1 MKLRAFAK
9 KPIFVAVTSAL
20 VAGFIRLV
28 KRTSSTTYEPLDFH
42 AEVGAHQPFIL
53 AMWHGQFMMLADLNT
68 SDFKVSA
75 IVSRHGDGDLTAA
88 TLKRFGIGL
97 IRGAGAGRRK
107 KDRGGAYA
115 FRTALEALNSG
126 SIVAMTADVPTAQPR
141 VAGKGIVTLARL
153 SGRPIIPVA
162 AATSRFFTLNTWSRM
177 TVNLPFSKLVFVA
190 GEPLFVPA
198 NSDEQM
204 LELARRKVAHSLD
217 KVVARAYALAGAKAP
232 RAVPAETYQAKAQR
246 ADRAN
251 ACEQRKPHVWL
262 SSR

>member
-1 MKLRAFAK
+1 
-9 KPIFVAVTSAL
+9 
-20 VAGFIRLV
+20 
-28 KRTSSTTYEPLDFH
+28 
-42 AEVGAHQPFIL
+42 
-53 AMWHGQFMMLADLNT
+53 
-68 SDFKVSA
+68 
-75 IVSRHGDGDLTAA
+75 
-88 TLKRFGIGL
+88 
-97 IRGAGAGRRK
+97 
-107 KDRGGAYA
+107 
-115 FRTALEALNSG
+115 
-126 SIVAMTADVPTAQPR
+126 MTADVPTAQPR

-204 LELARRKVAHSLD
+204 LELARRKIAHSLD
-217 KVVARAYALAGAKAP
+217 KVVARAYALAGAKEAP
-232 RAVPAETYQAKAQR
+232 RAVPAETHQTKAQR
-246 ADRAN
+246 AGRAN

>member
-1 MKLRAFAK
+1 
-9 KPIFVAVTSAL
+9 
-20 VAGFIRLV
+20 
-28 KRTSSTTYEPLDFH
+28 
-42 AEVGAHQPFIL
+42 
-53 AMWHGQFMMLADLNT
+53 MMLADLNT
-68 SDFKVSA
+68 PDFKVSA

-88 TLKRFGIGL
+88 TLERFGIGL

-177 TVNLPFSKLVFVA
+177 IVNLPFSKLVFVA
-190 GEPLFVPA
+190 GEPSFVPA

-204 LELARRKVAHSLD
+204 LDLARRKVERSLEAF
-217 KVVARAYALAGAKAP
+217 VARAHALAGAEVA
-232 RAVPAETYQAKAQR
+232 RAVSANSHQATEHAAE
-246 ADRAN
+246 
-251 ACEQRKPHVWL
+251 
-262 SSR
+262 

>member
-20 VAGFIRLV
+20 VAGLIRLV
-28 KRTSSTTYEPLDFH
+28 KRTSSTVYEPLDLH

-53 AMWHGQFMMLADLNT
+53 AMWHGQFMMLAALNT
-68 SDFKVSA
+68 PDFNVSA

-97 IRGAGAGRRK
+97 IRGAGAGQRK

-115 FRTALEALNSG
+115 FRAALEALNRG
-126 SIVAMTADVPTAQPR
+126 SIVAITADVPTAQPR
-141 VAGKGIVTLARL
+141 IAGKGIVTLARL

-162 AATSRFFTLNTWSRM
+162 AATSRFLTLNTWSRM
-177 TVNLPFSKLVFVA
+177 TINLPFSKLVFVA

-198 NSDEQM
+198 NADERI
-204 LELARRKVAHSLD
+204 LELARRKVERSLD
-217 KVVARAYALAGAKAP
+217 AVAARAHALAGAKVP
-232 RAVPAETYQAKAQR
+232 QAVSAGSPQATQHPAE
-246 ADRAN
+246 
-251 ACEQRKPHVWL
+251 
-262 SSR
+262 

>member
-1 MKLRAFAK
+1 
-9 KPIFVAVTSAL
+9 
-20 VAGFIRLV
+20 
-28 KRTSSTTYEPLDFH
+28 
-42 AEVGAHQPFIL
+42 
-53 AMWHGQFMMLADLNT
+53 MMLATLNT
-68 SDFKVSA
+68 PDFKVSA

-107 KDRGGAYA
+107 KNRGGAYA
-115 FRTALEALNSG
+115 FRTALAALNSG

-162 AATSRFFTLNTWSRM
+162 AATSHFFRLNTWSRM

-198 NSDEQM
+198 NADERT
-204 LELARRKVAHSLD
+204 LERSRRKVELSLD
-217 KVVARAYALAGAKAP
+217 VVAARAYFLSGAKAL
-232 RAVPAETYQAKAQR
+232 RAVTAECRQATQHPAE
-246 ADRAN
+246 
-251 ACEQRKPHVWL
+251 
-262 SSR
+262 

>member
-1 MKLRAFAK
+1 MKYRAFAE
-9 KPIFVAVTSAL
+9 KPSLITITSAL
-20 VAGFIRLV
+20 IAGLIRLV
-28 KRTSSTTYEPLDFH
+28 RRTSSTTYEPFDFH
-42 AEVGAHQPFIL
+42 VEVGAHQPFIL
-53 AMWHGQFMMLADLNT
+53 AMWHGQFMMLADLNIPA
-68 SDFKVSA
+68 FQVCA

-107 KDRGGAYA
+107 KDRGGVYA

-204 LELARRKVAHSLD
+204 LELARWRVERSLEA
-217 KVVARAYALAGAKAP
+217 VVARTYALAGAKVP
-232 RAVPAETYQAKAQR
+232 RAVSAESHQATQHA
-246 ADRAN
+246 A
-251 ACEQRKPHVWL
+251 E
-262 SSR
+262 